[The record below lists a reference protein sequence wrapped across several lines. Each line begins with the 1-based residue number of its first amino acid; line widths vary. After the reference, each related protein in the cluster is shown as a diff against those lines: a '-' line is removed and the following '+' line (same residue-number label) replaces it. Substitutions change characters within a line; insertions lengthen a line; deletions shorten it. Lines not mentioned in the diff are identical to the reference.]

1 MKSTK
6 VSYSFG
12 SIDTKVPKVPSS
24 NYDSVP
30 HSIDF
35 IPPTPG
41 LGFLRDVGGV
51 VYGKLTYQY
60 PYNLTNPLDLP
71 HKGWVENYVTNLLTD
86 LTTGEGGLSEGVIK
100 GLFSAVPNPIL
111 TYNSSTGVFS
121 LDTDLSKYSNSIS
134 QFLTAETDPVFQ
146 ASEAKNFVT
155 GDKNKLDEIYDWGNH
170 SVEGYITEDEL
181 GEFLTEDDLSNYVEY
196 ANWMSTAEA
205 LLDIVS
211 TNYSNWN
218 TAVGWGNH
226 AGLYRP
232 INWAPQWGDLTGTPP
247 GLDTFLI
254 PGDTKES
261 LITNSE
267 GEFEWYKI
275 KHSDVIAGDNQHLT
289 QTQKDIV
296 TRAATTSHSGYLTSV
311 DWNIFNSK
319 LDEFQIGNLLT
330 WDNEGLLVV
339 VDEVLPVDDD
349 ATDASHT
356 LSAKKI
362 YELLQGEEE
371 DEGEDTT
378 VMSYGQSFTI
388 RISAGDSLTQ
398 KLINPGNM
406 HPTDWALEAL
416 GAGNLEIT
424 HNLGKLPASISVF
437 RNNGDGTKSKL
448 EGATAYGDAKSTSTD
463 NKLILTSY
471 ANTSLATE
479 IRLIF

>member
-24 NYDSVP
+24 NYESVP

-60 PYNLTNPLDLP
+60 DYNLTNPLDLP

-111 TYNSSTGVFS
+111 TYNSSTGVFT
-121 LDTDLSKYSNSIS
+121 LDTDLSKYSNTPGFI
-134 QFLTAETDPVFQ
+134 TTETDPVFQ

-155 GDKNKLDEIYDWGNH
+155 GDKDKLDEVYGWGDH
-170 SVEGYITEDEL
+170 SIEGYITEDEL

-211 TNYSNWN
+211 KNYSNWN
-218 TAVGWGNH
+218 TAVSWGDH
-226 AGLYRP
+226 EDLYRP
-232 INWAPQWGDLTGTPP
+232 INWVPKWSDLTGTPP
-247 GLDTFLI
+247 ELDTFLI

-289 QTQKDIV
+289 QEQKDIIV
-296 TRAATTSHSGYLTSV
+296 RPATTNQSGYLTAA
-311 DWNIFNSK
+311 DWDTFNRK
-319 LDEFQIGNLLT
+319 LDELQLGNLLA

-339 VDEVLPVDDD
+339 VDEVLPVDDN
-349 ATDASHT
+349 ATDAGHT

-371 DEGEDTT
+371 EEEEDTT
-378 VMSYGQSFTI
+378 TMSYGQSFTI
-388 RISAGDSLTQ
+388 FIPGGADLVTKLGFTYKIPSGWTIGVVGGSSGD
-398 KLINPGNM
+398 
-406 HPTDWALEAL
+406 
-416 GAGNLEIT
+416 LEIT
-424 HNLGKLPASISVF
+424 HSLGKLPASISVF